1 MTSKLKRA
9 QGKGKGATQD
19 RPDPNESAVT
29 ALAVASADLAH
40 RLNTIYSDE
49 LQSFL
54 SGLLPD
60 DAIED
65 KKIHLSYSRL
75 VSSALARDV
84 MTIVWMN
91 SKFVSAE
98 ALKMAG
104 FQNPLK
110 HQELTRHSI
119 SKLVIEG
126 MGDVGYDKINAT
138 QIAIHRI
145 ATALEY
151 FGLIRYKDFRPN
163 YKVVEGTE
171 SLHRFMQCVNTK
183 LAGELHARMRASSYE
198 PT

>member
-1 MTSKLKRA
+1 MTSKLKQTRK
-9 QGKGKGATQD
+9 KGKKASQD
-19 RPDPNESAVT
+19 RPDPNESAAT

-49 LQSFL
+49 LQRFL
-54 SGLLPD
+54 NGLVPD
-60 DAIED
+60 DTIED
-65 KKIHLSYSRL
+65 KKTHFSYSRL
-75 VSSALARDV
+75 VTGVLARDV

-91 SKFVSAE
+91 SRFVSAE

-104 FQNPLK
+104 LQRPLER
-110 HQELTRHSI
+110 QELTRHSL

-145 ATALEY
+145 AAALKY
-151 FGLIRYKDFRPN
+151 FGLIEYKDVRPN

-171 SLHRFMQCVNTK
+171 SLHKFMQHVNSR
-183 LAGELHARMRASSYE
+183 LAGELHAMMHASS
-198 PT
+198 